1 MAIRLFSIIFSVSL
15 ITVTLV
21 LPANAVQSILDG
33 VYSDKQAER
42 GREIFNAYCSG
53 CHGNKLQ
60 GGGDFFPSLSG
71 STFTANWRGQSL
83 GDIFYFI
90 TEFMPFD
97 MPGALEAQEYAD
109 ALAYILKYNSYPA
122 GDKELLPDR
131 ELLKKIRFVS
141 ISRD

>member
-1 MAIRLFSIIFSVSL
+1 MATRLFSIFFSVSL
-15 ITVTLV
+15 IAVTLV

-33 VYSDKQAER
+33 VYSEDQAER
-42 GREIFNAYCSG
+42 GRELYNTYCSG
-53 CHGNKLQ
+53 CHGDKLQ

-71 STFTANWRGQSL
+71 TTFTANWRSQSL

-97 MPGALEAQEYAD
+97 MPGALEAQYYAD
-109 ALAYILKYNSYPA
+109 SLAYILKFNGYPA

-131 ELLKKIRFVS
+131 ELLKKIRFIS
-141 ISRD
+141 IPRD